1 MPILGLTETRRLPRV
16 GKIHLGAKK
25 VASNGKEYPTETD
38 YFVVPPELARLL
50 GTDKPKELR
59 IMFPVEDPE
68 VFFQQWWK
76 CYCKSALLKC
86 KGDGERAFTYDEKAA
101 GLTEIKCPCFK
112 AESKECKRIATLQ
125 FLMPDVPGAGVWQ
138 ITTSSINSI
147 ININSS
153 IAFIRGIAGR
163 VRMIPLVLK
172 RKEEVMQRME
182 NGQPK
187 SSKHYI
193 LHLDVDENVSLKQ
206 LQQFGQS
213 TPETMFLPPP
223 DETKDELYFPP
234 EGFAPAEKT
243 TVDAQTGE
251 VVTEAAMKFHN
262 LLWAVREAG
271 IEVSEKELA
280 RIGALK
286 TDQEFEKA
294 TKYYED
300 KLKKAAPPSPK
311 DQAIDASEPGQT
323 NLGEVF

>member
-1 MPILGLTETRRLPRV
+1 
-16 GKIHLGAKK
+16 
-25 VASNGKEYPTETD
+25 
-38 YFVVPPELARLL
+38 
-50 GTDKPKELR
+50 
-59 IMFPVEDPE
+59 
-68 VFFQQWWK
+68 
-76 CYCKSALLKC
+76 
-86 KGDGERAFTYDEKAA
+86 
-101 GLTEIKCPCFK
+101 
-112 AESKECKRIATLQ
+112 
-125 FLMPDVPGAGVWQ
+125 MPDVPGAGVWQ

-223 DETKDELYFPP
+223 DETKDEFVFSAGRLR
-234 EGFAPAEKT
+234 AC
-243 TVDAQTGE
+243 GE
-251 VVTEAAMKFHN
+251 NNGRRADWRGRNRSGNEVPQSFV
-262 LLWAVREAG
+262 AVREAG

-280 RIGALK
+280 RIGR
-286 TDQEFEKA
+286 
-294 TKYYED
+294 
-300 KLKKAAPPSPK
+300 
-311 DQAIDASEPGQT
+311 
-323 NLGEVF
+323 